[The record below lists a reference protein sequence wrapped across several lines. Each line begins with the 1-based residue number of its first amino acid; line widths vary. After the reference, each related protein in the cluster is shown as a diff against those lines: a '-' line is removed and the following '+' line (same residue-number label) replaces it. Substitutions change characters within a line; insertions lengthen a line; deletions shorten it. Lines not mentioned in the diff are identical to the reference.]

1 VDIEPDRLSGR
12 KTTATVIGRVPAKFL
27 IAAFLAVEALLV
39 RYYFRDWIVMGSL
52 ALGAVWFVLDA
63 PLVWKD
69 RKYLP
74 KQMRLFLW
82 GWTRPRQS
90 GSSGML
96 RRARS
101 HISIRERKCSPES
114 GPDERCLRVRIEPGG
129 SRILASSPGK
139 KPPNC
144 LSNSQVAVSG
154 SLKTEESALNFR
166 FQVASD
172 AQHALNEGHKWGR

>member
-52 ALGAVWFVLDA
+52 AVGAVWFVLDA

-82 GWTRPRQS
+82 GRT
-90 GSSGML
+90 
-96 RRARS
+96 
-101 HISIRERKCSPES
+101 
-114 GPDERCLRVRIEPGG
+114 
-129 SRILASSPGK
+129 
-139 KPPNC
+139 
-144 LSNSQVAVSG
+144 
-154 SLKTEESALNFR
+154 
-166 FQVASD
+166 
-172 AQHALNEGHKWGR
+172 